1 LKKAID
7 IENLLQWRRQR
18 AEAEAPR
25 APSGASL
32 LRLVQPWWEMW
43 PDRFAASVRRL
54 ASIQPSYGY
63 AMAHPP
69 QGHSGH
75 PVAALI
81 SRDDEERESPA
92 RLLYMSVRDGR
103 LRLRFQ
109 LAPVPRHDR
118 VFEVTFV
125 SEMGLQPIL
134 ATYADLSGDGEY
146 RVDVELPSELAAA
159 WETLKVTDQMPF
171 RFILRPA
178 FDKNSST

>member
-1 LKKAID
+1 VKKAID

-18 AEAEAPR
+18 AEAEAPP
-25 APSGASL
+25 APSGAYL
-32 LRLVQPWWEMW
+32 LQLVQPWWEMW

-54 ASIQPSYGY
+54 ASIQLSYGY

-69 QGHSGH
+69 HGHSGH

-81 SRDDEERESPA
+81 SRGDEEHEAPA
-92 RLLYMSVRDGR
+92 RVLYMSVRDAR

-109 LAPVPRHDR
+109 LAAVPKREQ

-125 SEMGLQPIL
+125 SEAGLRPIL
-134 ATYADLSGDGEY
+134 SAHAALSGDDEY
-146 RVDVELPSELAAA
+146 RLDVELPSELATA
-159 WETLKVTDQMPF
+159 WESLKVTDPMPF

-178 FDKNSST
+178 PDKD